1 MATNTNDSA
10 PSNSAKDRTKWADD
24 ETRAV
29 IKLWQDHMPDL
40 RCMKR
45 NYNVYGRIAERL
57 LAPSTEKTV
66 KEVKKIENQGN
77 TFT

>member
-1 MATNTNDSA
+1 
-10 PSNSAKDRTKWADD
+10 
-24 ETRAV
+24 
-29 IKLWQDHMPDL
+29 MPDL
-40 RCMKR
+40 RCVKR

-57 LAPSTEKTV
+57 LAPSTEETV